1 VSRRLLAAILASLL
15 AAVTACS
22 VPRDDEA
29 RIVTNP
35 APENDVS
42 PTRRVGQRMSAKLYF
57 VRTSDNKLE
66 AITTS
71 VLMQEN
77 GDPPG
82 PYELLEAL
90 ISDGPPPEE
99 QRLESKIP
107 RNIRYEVRAGSVQDE
122 VIVILPDLQPK
133 QLNRDTLILAFQQ
146 IVFTL
151 TELPYVNS
159 VRFSVGNKLFP
170 VPLRSGGDVVDR
182 GVRRLPDYD
191 DDTIFVPT
199 TTTLPPPSTT
209 LAPPS
214 SAPTGSGGPGP
225 SAPGAS
231 TPGASVPAAS
241 APPASSAPAGNA

>member
-1 VSRRLLAAILASLL
+1 VSRRALAGALALLFVVAS
-15 AAVTACS
+15 ACS

-29 RIVTNP
+29 RIVTKP
-35 APENDVS
+35 RPDSEVT
-42 PTRRVGQRMSAKLYF
+42 PTRRDGQRTWAEVYF

-66 AITTS
+66 AIDTR
-71 VLMQEN
+71 VLMQPN

-90 ISDGPPPEE
+90 IVDGPPSEE
-99 QRLESKIP
+99 KRLESKIP
-107 RNIRYEVRAGSVQDE
+107 RNIRFEVYSGSLPDE

-199 TTTLPPPSTT
+199 TTTLPPPSTS
-209 LAPPS
+209 LPPPS
-214 SAPTGSGGPGP
+214 SAPTGTGGPGA

-231 TPGASVPAAS
+231 TPGASAPA
-241 APPASSAPAGNA
+241 PSSAPAGNT